1 MATRVVISGGWEAEV
16 GAGIEDLF
24 ESRLGP
30 DISDDARRYC
40 PVRTGAL
47 KASIEYH
54 LEGRSLI
61 VSATGGGEDNG
72 GNLFVL
78 RRHEGGQPTPP
89 LRLSPR
95 AAALVHPN
103 PGRNVGSL
111 VTRRVHSVRPPS
123 AEGGHMY
130 AAYVELGHRVYHPS
144 TGMVGPGTVAPRP
157 FLRPALFTVR
167 RG

>member
-1 MATRVVISGGWEAEV
+1 MARVKIAEGWEADV
-16 GAGIEDLF
+16 DGAVANLF

-54 LEGRSLI
+54 LEGRNLI
-61 VSATGGGEDNG
+61 VSATGGGEDAG
-72 GNLFVL
+72 GNMFVY
-78 RRHEGGQPTPP
+78 RRQDATGNPTPP
-89 LRLSPR
+89 LRLSDR
-95 AAALVHPN
+95 AARLVHPS

-111 VTRRVHSVRPPS
+111 VTRRVHHIRGDD
-123 AEGGHMY
+123 GGHMY

-157 FLRPALFTVR
+157 FLRPALYTAR
-167 RG
+167 HG